1 MGATMGAMCGRGGHD
16 FSWKKVY
23 DYLNIT
29 GEAPAGHFR
38 RLNVSPSTRRADG
51 VDWTPLPAVI
61 ADGDG
66 QRELVR
72 MVWPLVPGWMKGD
85 LPKFSTANCRSEPC
99 EAFSNT
105 VAKKPTFR
113 NAWRRNQRCLVPF
126 SWFYE
131 WDQRTKPK
139 QPWRVLPAEAPMLVM
154 AGLWDETKP
163 ADAPAFRS
171 FTLVTAEP
179 NHLLREIG
187 HHRAPVLLSPQQW
200 SAWLTG
206 SADEAE
212 TLIVPPPK
220 DALRAHRVTTKVNNP
235 GYQEEDLLQPLDD
248 SESGVGGRV

>member
-1 MGATMGAMCGRGGHD
+1 MCGRGGHD

-38 RLNVSPSTRRADG
+38 RLNVAPSSRRGDG
-51 VDWTPLPAVI
+51 VDWTQLPAVI
-61 ADGDG
+61 ANGND
-66 QRELVR
+66 QRELAR

-85 LPKFSTANCRSEPC
+85 LPKFSTANCRSEPG
-99 EAFSNT
+99 ESFSNT

-139 QPWRVLPAEAPMLVM
+139 QPWRVLPAKAPMLVM
-154 AGLWDETKP
+154 AGLWDETQP
-163 ADAPAFRS
+163 ADGAAFRS

-179 NHLLREIG
+179 NSLLREIG
-187 HHRAPVLLSPQQW
+187 HHRAPVLLGPDQW
-200 SAWLTG
+200 STWLTG
-206 SADEAE
+206 SADEAG
-212 TLIVPPPK
+212 TLIVPPPG
-220 DALRAHRVTTKVNNP
+220 DALIAHRVTTKVNNP
-235 GYQEEDLLQPLDD
+235 AYQEQDLLQSLDNT
-248 SESGVGGRV
+248 ESGTRV